1 MNRYLAS
8 LALLAL
14 IRPAATVL
22 SSEVAASSWMNRNLK
37 LGKATGLLQLRGGEM
52 QRTVSLEQQLHPP
65 GDAGKSCHNCNMDKR
80 SLATADLELGDV
92 IGFGSFSTVHGAKRR
107 DGRNVAVKK
116 IRVPERDGERDPVIV
131 KRMQREIHIL
141 AETDHPNIVKL
152 VDVFHDDDE
161 AVVSIVLERCMGGEL
176 FDFVND
182 FQTFHANGERSWLRT
197 NTTVTELVREEHIA
211 VLVRQILLAVE
222 HLHSRNIVHRDLKLE
237 NVMLDEPFTTEREPR
252 VKLID
257 FGFSRDHEGRRDMFT
272 ACGST
277 LYIAPE
283 VLTAKERGVGYG
295 RECDMWAVGVMT
307 FILLCCKPPFMGPTS
322 YDIGCA
328 IKAGN
333 YQYPEYALVSAEARD
348 LISRLLEMDP
358 LRRIS
363 ANQAA
368 QPPLDPQALPGAGAG
383 AEADDVGVGLAAG
396 LPARG
401 LAAACALA
409 AQHGSDMARRSRAQ
423 PGRAS
428 GQQHGPG
435 HVRHGLFVT

>member
-1 MNRYLAS
+1 
-8 LALLAL
+8 
-14 IRPAATVL
+14 
-22 SSEVAASSWMNRNLK
+22 
-37 LGKATGLLQLRGGEM
+37 M

-116 IRVPERDGERDPVIV
+116 VCLLTPPPTSIRRLLSDPMVVQIRVPERDGERDPVIV

-237 NVMLDEPFTTEREPR
+237 NVMLDEPFTTERCVPAC
-252 VKLID
+252 VWCGCCSLV
-257 FGFSRDHEGRRDMFT
+257 GEGR
-272 ACGST
+272 
-277 LYIAPE
+277 E
-283 VLTAKERGVGYG
+283 V
-295 RECDMWAVGVMT
+295 
-307 FILLCCKPPFMGPTS
+307 
-322 YDIGCA
+322 
-328 IKAGN
+328 
-333 YQYPEYALVSAEARD
+333 
-348 LISRLLEMDP
+348 
-358 LRRIS
+358 
-363 ANQAA
+363 
-368 QPPLDPQALPGAGAG
+368 
-383 AEADDVGVGLAAG
+383 
-396 LPARG
+396 
-401 LAAACALA
+401 
-409 AQHGSDMARRSRAQ
+409 
-423 PGRAS
+423 
-428 GQQHGPG
+428 
-435 HVRHGLFVT
+435 